1 MYKRQILGHVGS
13 GKTTIGRLISGLYE
27 ADAGIIM
34 MDGIDVRQIA
44 PSDLRENIGFSAQDT
59 WLMSTSIEQ
68 NISLGSV
75 RADPETVLWAGE
87 LAGVSEFAN
96 RHPDGYKLELK
107 ERGESLSGGQR
118 QAISLARALVKKPSL
133 LILDEPTSSMDARS
147 EQTFVQKFKK
157 ENLDCTLLVITHR
170 TSLLSLV
177 DRVIIMEYGKVA
189 GMGTTEQFMKA
200 QTDRNAAAEIVKNAT
215 AAQFG
220 MGPAPDKDKDG
231 KIEHFQKQNG

>member
-1 MYKRQILGHVGS
+1 MFLLELNLERVAILGHVGS

-107 ERGESLSGGQR
+107 EERITVGRSATGYFACKSTC
-118 QAISLARALVKKPSL
+118 KK
-133 LILDEPTSSMDARS
+133 
-147 EQTFVQKFKK
+147 TFFA
-157 ENLDCTLLVITHR
+157 NI
-170 TSLLSLV
+170 
-177 DRVIIMEYGKVA
+177 G
-189 GMGTTEQFMKA
+189 
-200 QTDRNAAAEIVKNAT
+200 
-215 AAQFG
+215 
-220 MGPAPDKDKDG
+220 
-231 KIEHFQKQNG
+231 